1 MSDRV
6 KGNSPRVLVVDIDG
20 VVADVRHR
28 LHHLEGGS
36 RDWEAF
42 FAAMGLDPVL
52 AQGQALVDEARA
64 EGHRIVYLT
73 GRPERWRTDTVT
85 WLAAHG
91 LEGDDLFMRPDADRR
106 PARVFK
112 VEVLRR
118 LATSAE
124 IIALV
129 DDDPDVLAAVAATGV
144 ATRLA
149 EWMPRSDPLRDPL
162 RDAQER
168 LGRT

>member
-1 MSDRV
+1 MSDHV
-6 KGNSPRVLVVDIDG
+6 KGNSPHVLVVDIDG

-28 LHHLEGGS
+28 LHHIEGGS

-42 FAAMGLDPVL
+42 FGAMGRDPVL
-52 AQGQALVDEARA
+52 AQGRALVTMARA
-64 EGHRIVYLT
+64 DGHRIVYLT
-73 GRPERWRTDTVT
+73 GRPERWRTDTVA
-85 WLAAHG
+85 WLTAHG

-118 LATSAE
+118 LASTAE

-129 DDDPDVLAAVAATGV
+129 DDDPEVLAAVAATGV
-144 ATRLA
+144 ATQLA
-149 EWMPRSDPLRDPL
+149 EWMPRSDPLRD
-162 RDAQER
+162 AQET
-168 LGRT
+168 LGRS

>member
-1 MSDRV
+1 
-6 KGNSPRVLVVDIDG
+6 VVDIDG

-28 LHHLEGGS
+28 LHHLEGGT

-42 FAAMGLDPVL
+42 FAAMTLDPVL
-52 AQGQALVDEARA
+52 AQGQALVAEARA
-64 EGHRIVYLT
+64 EGHRVVYLT

-91 LEGDDLFMRPDADRR
+91 LEGDDLYMRPDTDRR
-106 PARVFK
+106 AARVFK
-112 VEVLRR
+112 VEVLRH
-118 LATSAE
+118 LASSAE

-129 DDDPDVLAAVAATGV
+129 DDDPDVVAAVGATGIE
-144 ATRLA
+144 TRLA
-149 EWMPRSDPLRDPL
+149 EWMPRTAPL
-162 RDAQER
+162 RDAQET

>member
-1 MSDRV
+1 MSDHVR
-6 KGNSPRVLVVDIDG
+6 GNSPHVLVVDIDG

-42 FAAMGLDPVL
+42 FAAMGADPVL
-52 AQGQALVDEARA
+52 AQGQALVTKARA
-64 EGHRIVYLT
+64 EGHGIVYLT
-73 GRPERWRTDTVT
+73 GRPERWRADTVI
-85 WLAAHG
+85 WLASHG

-118 LATSAE
+118 LASSAE
-124 IIALV
+124 IVALV
-129 DDDPDVLAAVAATGV
+129 DDDPEVLAAVAATGV
-144 ATRLA
+144 ATQLA
-149 EWMPRSDPLRDPL
+149 EWMPRSAPL
-162 RDAQER
+162 RDAQEK

>member
-1 MSDRV
+1 M
-6 KGNSPRVLVVDIDG
+6 GGTSPRVLVVDIDG

-36 RDWEAF
+36 RDWESF
-42 FAAMGLDPVL
+42 FAAMARDPVL
-52 AQGQALVDEARA
+52 AQGQALVAEARA
-64 EGHRIVYLT
+64 EGHGIVYLT

-85 WLAAHG
+85 WLAGHG
-91 LEGDDLFMRPDADRR
+91 LEGDDLVMRPDADRR

-118 LATSAE
+118 LAETAE
-124 IIALV
+124 ILALV
-129 DDDPDVLAAVAATGV
+129 DDDPEVLDAVAAIGI
-144 ATRLA
+144 ATRRA
-149 EWMPRSDPLRDPL
+149 DWMPRSAPL
-162 RDAQER
+162 RDAQEK

>member
-1 MSDRV
+1 MSDHV
-6 KGNSPRVLVVDIDG
+6 EGNSPRVLVVDIDG

-42 FAAMGLDPVL
+42 FAAMRLDPVL
-52 AQGQALVDEARA
+52 DQGQALVAEARA

-91 LEGDDLFMRPDADRR
+91 LEGDDLYMRPDADRR

-112 VEVLRR
+112 VEVLTH
-118 LATSAE
+118 LASSAE

-129 DDDPDVLAAVAATGV
+129 DDDPDVLAAVGATGIE
-144 ATRLA
+144 TRLA
-149 EWMPRSDPLRDPL
+149 EWMPRSAPL
-162 RDAQER
+162 RDAQET